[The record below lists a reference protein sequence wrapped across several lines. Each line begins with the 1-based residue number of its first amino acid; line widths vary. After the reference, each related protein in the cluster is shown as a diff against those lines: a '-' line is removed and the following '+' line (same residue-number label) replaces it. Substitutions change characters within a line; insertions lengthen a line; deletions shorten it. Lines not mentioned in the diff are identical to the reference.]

1 MPLAENF
8 RETRPAESDFHVY
21 KCISTFR
28 AKISPERTVFLI
40 SLDDGVGLKLLTRR

>member
-8 RETRPAESDFHVY
+8 RKTRFAESDFHAY

-28 AKISPERTVFLI
+28 VKVSPERTVFLI
-40 SLDDGVGLKLLTRR
+40 SLDDRYDWK